1 MPKPSTNVPTKE
13 KVGYHTVESAMKSNY
28 KSSNPL
34 STARKNGK

>member
-13 KVGYHTVESAMKSNY
+13 SVGSNKVESAMKSQA

-34 STARKNGK
+34 STVRKK